1 MESGGIGGFAPNWV
15 AAPIKAKEYFVGDLP
30 GTRLQKIEQHNP
42 ELPKASYQ
50 PVIAPAEGP
59 VTYAERLGRES
70 RQNMDEQIAANMA
83 QAKQRVQAHHGSLH
97 LIA

>member
-1 MESGGIGGFAPNWV
+1 MESGGIAGFAPNWV

-50 PVIAPAEGP
+50 PVIAPVEGP

-70 RQNMDEQIAANMA
+70 RQNTDEQIAANMRA
-83 QAKQRVQAHHGSLH
+83 AHQRVAVHYGKLH
-97 LIA
+97 AVA